1 MSNIEQVTHDRQ
13 LTEQGRHE
21 GMQWM
26 RDHLIEKLNHD
37 LVDNECDCQC
47 DALKDVI
54 NYLTGEL
61 PESTHQ
67 HVWQTDNLSDTY
79 ETICGVCQ
87 AVKEDN

>member
-1 MSNIEQVTHDRQ
+1 MSNIEQVIHDRK

-54 NYLTGEL
+54 DYLNGGALPLSNDVDDQWCDTCGSEL
-61 PESTHQ
+61 TH
-67 HVWQTDNLSDTY
+67 L
-79 ETICGVCQ
+79 CGCE
-87 AVKEDN
+87 AND

>member
-1 MSNIEQVTHDRQ
+1 MSNIEQVKHDRN

-37 LVDNECDCQC
+37 LADNECDCQC

-54 NYLTGEL
+54 DYLTGEL
-61 PESTHQ
+61 PVS
-67 HVWQTDNLSDTY
+67 N
-79 ETICGVCQ
+79 
-87 AVKEDN
+87 KENN